1 MRDLQSFH
9 ERVKSGDLA
18 GVKEALRNDPDL
30 LDAKNSHGQSAFL
43 MAKYYRREQVA
54 AYLLSL
60 HPQLDFF
67 SACAAG
73 RTAEVLE
80 QIDRDGTL
88 LEARNPDGWSP
99 LHLVAFFGHTELAKG
114 LLNRGANVD
123 GRSGN
128 ALQNTPLHAAAAG
141 GSIDVMR
148 LLLENGA
155 DVNARQQ
162 PGGWTALHTASRRE
176 TGRWW
181 SYWLRMALT
190 CTCGRTTDR
199 RRSIW
204 RLRTDGKRSS
214 ICSRSEERSSHSAH
228 AGDEARRIAARHAS
242 GVCLRGL
249 GRGIRSSA
257 GAGAGPQRHTGA
269 DQQGI

>member
-1 MRDLQSFH
+1 MQDLQSFH

-18 GVKEALRNDPDL
+18 GVKEALRNDPSL
-30 LDAKNSHGQSAFL
+30 LDAKNSKGQSAFL
-43 MAKYYRREQVA
+43 LAKYYRREQVA

-73 RTAEVLE
+73 RTEGVLE
-80 QIDRDGTL
+80 QIDRDENL
-88 LEARNPDGWSP
+88 LEARSPDGWSP
-99 LHLVAFFGHTELAKG
+99 LHLAAFFGHTELAKG

-162 PGGWTALHTASRRE
+162 PGGWTALHTAAQTGNRE
-176 TGRWW
+176 MAELLAAHGAHLHVRADNGQTP
-181 SYWLRMALT
+181 LDLALT
-190 CTCGRTTDR
+190 HGREE
-199 RRSIW
+199 IVQ
-204 RLRTDGKRSS
+204 LL
-214 ICSRSEERSSHSAH
+214 EER
-228 AGDEARRIAARHAS
+228 
-242 GVCLRGL
+242 
-249 GRGIRSSA
+249 
-257 GAGAGPQRHTGA
+257 GAKLT
-269 DQQGI
+269 